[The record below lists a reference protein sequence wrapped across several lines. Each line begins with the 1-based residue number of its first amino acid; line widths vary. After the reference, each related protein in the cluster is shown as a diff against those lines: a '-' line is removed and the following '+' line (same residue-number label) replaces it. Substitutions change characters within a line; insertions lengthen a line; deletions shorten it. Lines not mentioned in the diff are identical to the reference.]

1 MLGGSCATEFLHVFA
16 VPRSEWFFRLAKI
29 SDLPYLKPVA
39 SIGFI
44 FDFFFFFNVFGFGN
58 G

>member
-1 MLGGSCATEFLHVFA
+1 MRQSIEVLHVFA

-39 SIGFI
+39 RIGSFSI
-44 FDFFFFFNVFGFGN
+44 FFFFSEMGEEFC
-58 G
+58 